1 MSITWT
7 ASTERHAHTA
17 LTDKIQAGW
26 NRVQSEICQRQS
38 PTRTLYNSPTHFLSI
53 LPPYPQYFCYIQEK
67 MVISVGRDVS
77 GVTIAT
83 CPSVCPSTSQYG
95 INIATTGVRC
105 SFQHH
110 CYVAPCISCLSLLL
124 LVHFHICVCKTRHP
138 QCQASRPMETLFK
151 TAYFVLE
158 LTLGLF
164 DVFNSWVYIEWWD
177 RGGKVVNRL
186 C

>member
-17 LTDKIQAGW
+17 LNDKIQAGS
-26 NRVQSEICQRQS
+26 NQIQSEICQRQS
-38 PTRTLYNSPTHFLSI
+38 LTRTLYNSPTHFLSI
-53 LPPYPQYFCYIQEK
+53 LPPSPQYFCYIQEK

-83 CPSVCPSTSQYG
+83 CPSVRPSTSQYG
-95 INIATTGVRC
+95 INIATTGERC

-124 LVHFHICVCKTRHP
+124 LVQFHIRVCKTRHP
-138 QCQASRPMETLFK
+138 QCQATNWWKPSSKQHFCVGT
-151 TAYFVLE
+151 Y
-158 LTLGLF
+158 
-164 DVFNSWVYIEWWD
+164 SWFIWC
-177 RGGKVVNRL
+177 L
-186 C
+186 